1 MTRIKIFEKV
11 KQKVPME
18 TTDWIRISLSF
29 FLVGIIFLIFQLID
43 KPNSSNFTTI
53 KLLTSN
59 MFILSLITFPY
70 IYNKD
75 GNDILTIVII
85 KVVAY
90 LLYTSITAE
99 ITLLWLELIQ
109 ISDETIITLYSFIVA
124 ILIFFLIEVTLR
136 SLFRVIKKIIEKI
149 KTYSQKNNNGNII
162 TTLKCFFTGAGIVT
176 GFVIAILTIV
186 KTTLEIFEI
195 ISKA

>member
-1 MTRIKIFEKV
+1 
-11 KQKVPME
+11 
-18 TTDWIRISLSF
+18 
-29 FLVGIIFLIFQLID
+29 
-43 KPNSSNFTTI
+43 
-53 KLLTSN
+53 

-162 TTLKCFFTGAGIVT
+162 TTLKCFFTGARIVT

>member
-1 MTRIKIFEKV
+1 MTISKIIEKV
-11 KQKVPME
+11 KPKIPTQSI
-18 TTDWIRISLSF
+18 DWLRISLSF
-29 FLVGIIFLIFQLID
+29 FLIGLIFLIILIID
-43 KPNSSNFTTI
+43 IPNSNNYFSTELLSSINF
-53 KLLTSN
+53 L
-59 MFILSLITFPY
+59 FSLITFPY
-70 IYNKD
+70 TNIDEKQAF
-75 GNDILTIVII
+75 IIVISI
-85 KVVAY
+85 F
-90 LLYTSITAE
+90 LLYFIYASITAE

-109 ISDETIITLYSFIVA
+109 ISDEAIITLYSFIVA

-136 SLFRVIKKIIEKI
+136 SLFRVIKRIIDKI
-149 KTYSQKNNNGNII
+149 KKYAQKNNNGNII